1 MLITC
6 LRHATAEP
14 HSMDKVDAD
23 RALIK
28 KGKDQMLRVAEFCN
42 RNALV
47 PKRLY
52 CSPLV
57 RTKQTAQ
64 LLAEALHDCPSPLEA
79 EWLLSGAEPEEII
92 AELTI
97 LQASGMDDAWLVGH
111 EPDISLLVSYLLGAE
126 QDCVVIKKAS
136 LTRLDVD
143 LMSASGPSSQLLWS
157 IPCALMR

>member
-14 HSMDKVDAD
+14 HSLDKLDAE

-28 KGKDQMLRVAEFCN
+28 KGKDQMARVAEFCK
-42 RNALV
+42 RNALL
-47 PKRLY
+47 PERLY

-64 LLAEALHDCPSPLEA
+64 LLAEALHDCPSLCEV
-79 EWLLSGAEPEEII
+79 EWLVSGAEPQEII
-92 AELTI
+92 EELTI
-97 LQASGMDDAWLVGH
+97 LQASGVSDVWLVGH
-111 EPDISLLVSYLLGAE
+111 EPDISMLVSYLLGAE
-126 QDCVVIKKAS
+126 QDCIVIKKAS

-143 LMSASGPSSQLLWS
+143 LMSGADPSAQLLWS
-157 IPCALMR
+157 VPCALMR